1 MATDSSDPNC
11 AARVDTGQDLPIF
24 VISLRD
30 ADARRDRMARH
41 LGALGLAFEF
51 FDAVDGRAG
60 MPALRAGE
68 RLFAEECA
76 RHYPLLRSHGLGAE
90 EVACYLSHLRLA
102 KRCLARGVE
111 RALVLEDDMAG
122 SGDLPEVLRATAA
135 MPASF
140 ELVRLH
146 QTRAFVGLKPVAALL
161 GGRYE
166 LCRLW
171 PFSVSST
178 GAYCISRPGMERF
191 ARHFGDIRMPI
202 DTAMDRVWET
212 GLRSYVVRPNPV
224 RHSPAHRSVMGRA
237 GTGALPVSPPWSV
250 RCRAAP
256 LACQRCLDGL
266 WHMARQPR
274 EFL

>member
-1 MATDSSDPNC
+1 MSVGT
-11 AARVDTGQDLPIF
+11 LPIF
-24 VISLRD
+24 VVSL
-30 ADARRDRMARH
+30 ADAWKRRTDIAEN
-41 LGALGLAFEF
+41 LESLGLAFEF

-111 RALVLEDDMAG
+111 RALVLEDDIVG
-122 SGDLPEVLRATAA
+122 SGDLPGVLRATAA

-146 QTRAFVGLKPVAALL
+146 QVRGFVGLKPVAALL

-171 PFSVSST
+171 PFSVSSSS
-178 GAYCISRPGMERF
+178 AYCISRPGMERF

-224 RHSPAHRSVMGRA
+224 RHNPAHRSAMGRT
-237 GTGALPVSPPWSV
+237 GVGALPVSPPWSV

-266 WHMARQPR
+266 RCMVCRPR
-274 EFL
+274 EFF